1 VSVRFYGAVVD
12 ERLLPICDV
21 MRIGESE
28 GALMPFPGADLVMRR
43 VNGHLMV
50 RGRQLDPG
58 DSLSMSLGPVEV
70 TLEVLG
76 LRAHDLGSGLWDRL
90 EDTLSFPI
98 PDLRLLL
105 ATATIALAGSFL
117 EVADGFVAANP
128 VASRSVQVWLHQL
141 APEEEAPQS
150 ARIHT
155 PDQRRGD
162 DDLEI
167 PVLDGPTDEVWPPA
181 VFITAE

>member
-1 VSVRFYGAVVD
+1 MTHVYVSVRFFGTVVD

-28 GALMPFPGADLVMRR
+28 GAIIPFPGADLVMRR
-43 VNGHLMV
+43 VEGHLLV
-50 RGRQLDPG
+50 RGRQLGPG
-58 DSLSMSLGPVEV
+58 DTLSMSLGSVEV

-76 LRAHDLGSGLWDRL
+76 LRNHDTVSGLWDRL

-117 EVADGFVAANP
+117 EVANGFVATNP
-128 VASRSVQVWLHQL
+128 VASRSVQAWLHQL
-141 APEEEAPQS
+141 APEEETPQN
-150 ARIHT
+150 ARIQ
-155 PDQRRGD
+155 PPPGD
-162 DDLEI
+162 
-167 PVLDGPTDEVWPPA
+167 GVWPTA

>member
-1 VSVRFYGAVVD
+1 MTHVYVSVRFFGTVVD

-28 GALMPFPGADLVMRR
+28 GAIIPFPGADLVMRR
-43 VNGHLMV
+43 VEGHLLV
-50 RGRQLDPG
+50 RGRQLGPG
-58 DSLSMSLGPVEV
+58 DTLSMSLGSVEV

-76 LRAHDLGSGLWDRL
+76 LRNHDTVSGLWDRL

-117 EVADGFVAANP
+117 EVANGFVATNP
-128 VASRSVQVWLHQL
+128 VASRSVQAWLHQL
-141 APEEEAPQS
+141 APEE
-150 ARIHT
+150 
-155 PDQRRGD
+155 
-162 DDLEI
+162 
-167 PVLDGPTDEVWPPA
+167 
-181 VFITAE
+181 